1 MSKVV
6 VPLTELTERLEGRI
20 VELRGGFGFQR
31 KVRVMGFR
39 EGKKI
44 RVISVQPA
52 GGPLTI
58 EIGGSRITIGR
69 GMAQRI
75 FVEVEQ

>member
-1 MSKVV
+1 
-6 VPLTELTERLEGRI
+6 
-20 VELRGGFGFQR
+20 
-31 KVRVMGFR
+31 MGFR

-44 RVISVQPA
+44 RVISAQPA

>member
-1 MSKVV
+1 MPRVI
-6 VPLTELTERLEGRI
+6 VPLTELTGGLEGRI
-20 VELRGGFGFQR
+20 VELKGGFGFQR

-39 EGKKI
+39 EGKKV

-69 GMAQRI
+69 GMAERI
-75 FVEVEQ
+75 FVEVE

>member
-1 MSKVV
+1 MSKVI

-52 GGPLTI
+52 GGP
-58 EIGGSRITIGR
+58 
-69 GMAQRI
+69 
-75 FVEVEQ
+75 